1 MSEISARPLDRR
13 PDELADEQLVAAL
26 RDGDEGAFIALV
38 GRYGPLM
45 LRVASTYVR
54 TPAVAEEVVQET
66 WLAVLEGIGRFEG
79 RSSLKTWLFRILAN
93 RAKTRGEREAR
104 CLPFSCV
111 AARGEDDDGPA
122 VEPDRFLGADH
133 PRWPG
138 HWAAAPGDWATVPD
152 VRLLSQE
159 TLAHV
164 RDAIA
169 GLPERQQEVIVLR
182 DVEGW
187 SAEEVC
193 NALGVSDVNQRV
205 LLHRARSKVRAA
217 LERYLDAEPALS

>member
-169 GLPERQQEVIVLR
+169 ELPERQQEVIVLR

-193 NALGVSDVNQRV
+193 DALGVSGVNQRV
-205 LLHRARSKVRAA
+205 LLHRARSKVRSA
-217 LERYLDAEPALS
+217 LERYFDAEPALS

>member
-79 RSSLKTWLFRILAN
+79 RSSLKTWLFRILTN
-93 RAKTRGEREAR
+93 KAKTRGMRESR
-104 CLPFSCV
+104 VLPFSSLE
-111 AARGEDDDGPA
+111 REEPA
-122 VEPDRFLGADH
+122 VEPDRFQGPDDRA
-133 PRWPG
+133 PG
-138 HWAAAPGDWATVPD
+138 HWSGPPQAFPEE
-152 VRLLSQE
+152 RLLAGE
-159 TLAHV
+159 T
-164 RDAIA
+164 R
-169 GLPERQQEVIVLR
+169 
-182 DVEGW
+182 
-187 SAEEVC
+187 
-193 NALGVSDVNQRV
+193 
-205 LLHRARSKVRAA
+205 
-217 LERYLDAEPALS
+217 

>member
-138 HWAAAPGDWATVPD
+138 HWSAAPGDWATVPD

-193 NALGVSDVNQRV
+193 NALGVSEVNQRV